1 MGLNEKKKIV
11 QSLKSAGYSIKT
23 VCEALGIS
31 RSSYYRIE
39 DKKEGK
45 KKRPP
50 KKDENEVL
58 QTINKIKGDHLFW
71 GYRRVWAWLRFR
83 EKRVINQKRV
93 YRIMKENGLLV
104 SITQYKAKRKPGR
117 SKPKATKINQF
128 WGTDM
133 TKFLVQGVGWV
144 YLVVVLD
151 WYSKKVVGYKLDL
164 RSRSHEWAQA
174 LEMAVHN
181 QCPKGSR
188 GLDIKLISDNGSQ
201 PTRIAYMKACNTL
214 GITQIMTS
222 YSNPKGNAETE
233 RFMRTF
239 KEETVWPYEF
249 ESFEQAKKKVDKFI
263 GFYNDEYPNSAIGY
277 LSPNEFERAEKLK
290 AVA

>member
-1 MGLNEKKKIV
+1 
-11 QSLKSAGYSIKT
+11 
-23 VCEALGIS
+23 LGIS
-31 RSSYYRIE
+31 RSSYYRIN
-39 DKKEGK
+39 DKKEGT

-50 KKDENEVL
+50 RKDENEVL
-58 QTINKIKGDHLFW
+58 QTIKKIKGEHPFW

-83 EKRVINQKRV
+83 EKQVINRKRV
-93 YRIMKENGLLV
+93 YRIMKENDLLV
-104 SITQYKAKRKPGR
+104 SVKQYKAKRKPGR

-133 TKFLVQGVGWV
+133 TKFLVQGTGWV

-151 WYSKKVVGYKLDL
+151 WYSKKVVGHKFDL
-164 RSRSHEWAQA
+164 RSRSLEWAEA
-174 LEMAVHN
+174 LEMAVQN

-188 GLDIKLISDNGSQ
+188 GQDIKLISDNGSQ
-201 PTRIAYMKACNTL
+201 PTSISYMKTCATL
-214 GITQIMTS
+214 DIKRIMTS

-239 KEETVWPYEF
+239 KEEAVWPYEF
-249 ESFEQAKKKVDKFI
+249 ESFEQAQERVEAFI
-263 GFYNDEYPNSAIGY
+263 RFYNEEYPNSAIGY
-277 LSPNEFERAEKLK
+277 LSPCEFEKTEKLK